1 MFIFKNEYVVNLYSK
16 SYEMNVLITG
26 ATGLVGNKLVAIL
39 QKDNHVIHYLTTS
52 KSKLKNTTNFKGFYW
67 NPSSGEID
75 TKAFDNVSVIIH
87 LAGASISKKWTK
99 TYKKEIIES
108 RVEGANLIFE
118 TLKNNPNK
126 VERFISAS
134 AVGIYPSDLSYV
146 YHEDNSQIDESF
158 LGEVTQ
164 QWEQSANQF
173 KSLSILV
180 SIVRI
185 GVVFA
190 KESGALVEM
199 TKPIKYGLGAV
210 LASGEQYVS
219 WIHIDD
225 LVAIFKFVLDT
236 NLKGIY
242 NAVSPYP
249 ITNEELTKAIA
260 KTTNKPLFLPNVP
273 KFMLHLILGE
283 MHIILTSSQNVS
295 CRKIL
300 DAGFQFHYASLNKTL
315 QHLLK

>member
-1 MFIFKNEYVVNLYSK
+1 MTI
-16 SYEMNVLITG
+16 LITG
-26 ATGLVGNKLVAIL
+26 ATGLVGNKLVSSL
-39 QKDNHVIHYLTTS
+39 KKDNHTIHYLSTS
-52 KSKLKNTTNFKGFYW
+52 KSKLKNNLNYKGFYW
-67 NPSSGEID
+67 NPTTGEID
-75 TKAFDNVSVIIH
+75 KKAFDDVTVIIH

-99 TYKKEIIES
+99 AYKKEILDS

-118 TLKNNPNK
+118 TLKSIPNK

-134 AVGIYPSDLSYV
+134 AVGIYPSDLNYI
-146 YHEDNSQIDESF
+146 YNENNTQIDDSF
-158 LGEVTQ
+158 LGEVTEK
-164 QWEQSANQF
+164 WEKSASQF
-173 KSLSILV
+173 KTLSIDV

-185 GVVFA
+185 GVVLA

-199 TKPIKYGLGAV
+199 TKPINYGLGAV
-210 LASGEQYVS
+210 LASGQQYVS

-225 LVAIFKFVLDT
+225 LVAIFKYILDT

-249 ITNEELTKAIA
+249 ITNEELTKLIA
-260 KTTNKPLFLPNVP
+260 KTINKPLFLPNVP
-273 KFMLHLILGE
+273 KFMLNLLLGE

-300 DAGFQFHYASLNKTL
+300 DAGFQFHFGSLNKSL
-315 QHLLK
+315 QNLLK

>member
-1 MFIFKNEYVVNLYSK
+1 
-16 SYEMNVLITG
+16 MNILITG
-26 ATGLVGNKLVAIL
+26 ATGLVGKKLVASL
-39 QKDNHVIHYLTTS
+39 RKDNHSIHYLSTS
-52 KSKLKNTTNFKGFYW
+52 KSKLKNNLNYKGFYW
-67 NPSSGEID
+67 NPSTGEID
-75 TKAFDNVSVIIH
+75 KKAFDDITVIIH

-99 TYKKEIIES
+99 AYKKEIIES
-108 RVEGANLIFE
+108 RVKGANLIFE
-118 TLKNNPNK
+118 TLKTTPNK
-126 VERFISAS
+126 VTQFISAS
-134 AVGIYPSDLSYV
+134 AVGIYPSDSNYV
-146 YHEDNSQIDESF
+146 YHEDNSQIDDSF

-164 QWEQSANQF
+164 LWEQSANQF

-199 TKPIKYGLGAV
+199 TKPIKFGLGAV
-210 LASGEQYVS
+210 LGSGKQYVS

-225 LVAIFKFVLDT
+225 LVAVFKYILDN
-236 NLKGIY
+236 NLIGVY

-260 KTTNKPLFLPNVP
+260 KTINKPLFLPKVP
-273 KFMLHLILGE
+273 KFMLNLLLGE

-295 CRKIL
+295 SRKIL
-300 DAGFQFHYASLNKTL
+300 DIGFQFHFASLNKSL

>member
-1 MFIFKNEYVVNLYSK
+1 
-16 SYEMNVLITG
+16 MNVLITG
-26 ATGLVGNKLVAIL
+26 ATGLVGNKLVALL
-39 QKDNHVIHYLTTS
+39 QKDNHVIHYLTSS
-52 KSKLKNTTNFKGFYW
+52 KSKLKNDHNYKGFYW
-67 NPSSGEID
+67 NPTTGEID
-75 TKAFDNVSVIIH
+75 KKAFDDVSIIIH
-87 LAGASISKKWTK
+87 LAGASVAKKWTK
-99 TYKKEIIES
+99 AYKKEIIES
-108 RVEGANLIFE
+108 RIGGANLIFE
-118 TLKNNPNK
+118 TLKSIPNN
-126 VERFISAS
+126 VTQFISAS
-134 AVGIYPSDLSYV
+134 AVGIYPDDLNYV
-146 YHEDNSQIDESF
+146 YHETNTQIDESF

-164 QWEQSANQF
+164 LWEESANQF
-173 KSLSILV
+173 RSLSILV

-199 TKPIKYGLGAV
+199 ARPVKYGFGAV
-210 LASGEQYVS
+210 FSSGEQYVS

-225 LVAIFKFVLDT
+225 LVTIFKYILDN

-260 KTTNKPLFLPNVP
+260 KTLNKPLFLPNVP
-273 KFMLHLILGE
+273 KFMLNLLLGE

-300 DAGFQFHYASLNKTL
+300 DAGFQFHFASLNKSL
-315 QHLLK
+315 QNLLK

>member
-1 MFIFKNEYVVNLYSK
+1 MTI
-16 SYEMNVLITG
+16 LITG
-26 ATGLVGNKLVAIL
+26 ATGLVGNKLVSSL
-39 QKDNHVIHYLTTS
+39 KKDNHTIHYLSTS
-52 KSKLKNTTNFKGFYW
+52 KSKLKNNLNYKGFYW
-67 NPSSGEID
+67 NPATGEID
-75 TKAFDNVSVIIH
+75 KKAFDDVTVIIH

-99 TYKKEIIES
+99 AYKKEILDS

-118 TLKNNPNK
+118 TLKSIPNK

-134 AVGIYPSDLSYV
+134 AVGIYPSDLNYI
-146 YHEDNSQIDESF
+146 YNENNTQIDDSF
-158 LGEVTQ
+158 LGEVTEK
-164 QWEQSANQF
+164 WEKSASQF
-173 KSLSILV
+173 KTLSIDV

-185 GVVFA
+185 GVVLA

-199 TKPIKYGLGAV
+199 TKPINYGLGAV
-210 LASGEQYVS
+210 LASGQQYVS

-225 LVAIFKFVLDT
+225 LVAIFKYILDT

-249 ITNEELTKAIA
+249 ITNEELTKLIA
-260 KTTNKPLFLPNVP
+260 KTINKPLFLPNVP
-273 KFMLHLILGE
+273 KFMLNLLLGE

-300 DAGFQFHYASLNKTL
+300 DAGFQFHFGSLNKSL
-315 QHLLK
+315 QNLLK

>member
-1 MFIFKNEYVVNLYSK
+1 
-16 SYEMNVLITG
+16 MNVLITG
-26 ATGLVGNKLVAIL
+26 ATGLVGNKLVAL
-39 QKDNHVIHYLTTS
+39 LHKDNHIIHYLTSS
-52 KSKLKNTTNFKGFYW
+52 KSKLKNDFNYKGFYW
-67 NPSSGEID
+67 NPSTGEID
-75 TKAFDNVSVIIH
+75 KKAFEDVSVIIH
-87 LAGASISKKWTK
+87 LAGATIVKKWTAA
-99 TYKKEIIES
+99 YKKEIIES
-108 RVEGANLIFE
+108 RVNAANLIFE
-118 TLKNNPNK
+118 TLKNTTNQ
-126 VERFISAS
+126 VTQFISAS
-134 AVGIYPSDLSYV
+134 AVGIYPNDLNYI
-146 YHEDNSQIDESF
+146 YHENNTQIDESF

-173 KSLSILV
+173 KSLSISV

-199 TKPIKYGLGAV
+199 AKPIKYGLGSV
-210 LASGEQYVS
+210 LGSGQQYVS

-225 LVAIFKFVLDT
+225 LTAIFKYILDT
-236 NLKGIY
+236 NLRGVY

-260 KTTNKPLFLPNVP
+260 KTINKPLFLPNVP
-273 KFMLHLILGE
+273 KFILNLLLGE

-300 DAGFQFHYASLNKTL
+300 DAGFQFHFASLNKSL
-315 QHLLK
+315 QNLLK

>member
-1 MFIFKNEYVVNLYSK
+1 MTI
-16 SYEMNVLITG
+16 LITG
-26 ATGLVGNKLVAIL
+26 ATGLVGNKLVSSL
-39 QKDNHVIHYLTTS
+39 KKDNHTIHYLSIS
-52 KSKLKNTTNFKGFYW
+52 KSKLKNNLNYKGFYW
-67 NPSSGEID
+67 NPATGEID
-75 TKAFDNVSVIIH
+75 KKAFDDVTVIIH

-99 TYKKEIIES
+99 AYKKEILDS

-118 TLKNNPNK
+118 TLKSIPNK

-134 AVGIYPSDLSYV
+134 AVGIYPSDLNYI
-146 YHEDNSQIDESF
+146 YNENNTQIDDSF
-158 LGEVTQ
+158 LGEVTEK
-164 QWEQSANQF
+164 WEKSASQF
-173 KSLSILV
+173 KTLSIEV

-185 GVVFA
+185 GVVLA

-199 TKPIKYGLGAV
+199 TKPINYGLGAV
-210 LASGEQYVS
+210 LASGQQYVS

-225 LVAIFKFVLDT
+225 LVAIFKYILDT

-249 ITNEELTKAIA
+249 ITNEELTKLIA
-260 KTTNKPLFLPNVP
+260 KTINKPLFLPNVP
-273 KFMLHLILGE
+273 KFMLNLLLGE

-300 DAGFQFHYASLNKTL
+300 DAGFQFHFGSLNKSL
-315 QHLLK
+315 QNLLK